1 MKKKQSPDT
10 SRMSGRARARMEE
23 VDVFDTIKEYLI
35 GEGATEE
42 EALKQMLT
50 LTDEQRTEIIEG
62 SCGSKK
68 KERRLW
74 KMSKFG
80 DLLRGGGAP
89 APEPVVEEVL
99 ITPEEEVLTE
109 ASPLEEMNKKELEEY
124 GRTLGIE
131 LDRRR
136 SKETLIEELREAE
149 GE

>member
-1 MKKKQSPDT
+1 
-10 SRMSGRARARMEE
+10 
-23 VDVFDTIKEYLI
+23 
-35 GEGATEE
+35 
-42 EALKQMLT
+42 
-50 LTDEQRTEIIEG
+50 
-62 SCGSKK
+62 
-68 KERRLW
+68 
-74 KMSKFG
+74 MSKFG

-136 SKETLIEELREAE
+136 SKETLIEELKEAE